1 MKDFIFGKSKKYRVQ
16 TEVGVFDIGGRSYSY
31 RKSIL
36 TIKDGFSKVATFLN
50 IKHIVEV

>member
-1 MKDFIFGKSKKYRVQ
+1 MKILFSANQRNIEYKQKWVYLILAAGL
-16 TEVGVFDIGGRSYSY
+16 IPI
-31 RKSIL
+31 RKGIL